1 MRKADDMHPQLQD
14 RLLLNH
20 SRIFGMA
27 DGARQVANL
36 PDPLGVTLRESTLPN
51 GLHLRQISVPFGVVG
66 MGL

>member
-1 MRKADDMHPQLQD
+1 
-14 RLLLNH
+14 
-20 SRIFGMA
+20 MA